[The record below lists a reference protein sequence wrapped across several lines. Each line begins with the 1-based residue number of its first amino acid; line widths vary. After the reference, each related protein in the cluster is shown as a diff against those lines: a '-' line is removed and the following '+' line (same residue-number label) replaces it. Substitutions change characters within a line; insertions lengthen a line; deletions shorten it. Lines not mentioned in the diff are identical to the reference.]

1 MAEITIKD
9 IAKECGVGISTVSR
23 ALNNHP
29 DINPETREKILRVIE
44 ERGFVPN
51 NSARNLKRTETKSIA
66 LLIKG
71 ISNPFFTDM
80 IGTIEIETEK
90 RGFDLI
96 LHHVES
102 KENEVDVALE
112 LIKEKRLQGIIFL
125 GGEFSHSDEKL
136 AMINVPYVFSTAG
149 LNQQQIKSGGYACV
163 SVDDLKETTK
173 VVEYLLDIGH
183 ENIAILSARKDD
195 MSVGKLRLDGYKK
208 ALKARGIS
216 INEQLIVYLHPG
228 NASEEYTME
237 NGYKLTKELLS
248 KNEKFT
254 ALFAISDT
262 LALGALRAIREAGLC
277 VPEDISVI
285 GFDGI
290 GLGDFSNPRI
300 STLRQPTEDMALA
313 TVEMLCDIIGGK
325 RDNEQLLL
333 PGELI
338 IRESTRPP
346 KRKSRK

>member
-23 ALNNHP
+23 AINNHP
-29 DINPETREKILRVIE
+29 DINPETREKIMRVIE

-51 NSARNLKRTETKSIA
+51 NSARNLKRTETKAIA

-71 ISNPFFTDM
+71 ISNPFFTGM
-80 IGTIEIETEK
+80 IGTIELEMEK

-136 AMINVPYVFSTAG
+136 SLINVPYVFSTAG
-149 LNQQQIKSGGYACV
+149 LNQKQIKSGGYACI
-163 SVDDLKETTK
+163 SVDDLTESNR
-173 VVEYLLDIGH
+173 VVDYLLDMGH
-183 ENIAILSARKDD
+183 KDIAILTAREDD

-208 ALKARGIS
+208 AIKDRGIEVNPKL
-216 INEQLIVYLHPG
+216 INYLHPG
-228 NASEEYTME
+228 EVSEEYTME
-237 NGYKLTKELLS
+237 NGYKLTKELLA
-248 KNEKFT
+248 KNIHFT
-254 ALFAISDT
+254 ALYAISDT
-262 LALGALRAIREAGLC
+262 LALGALRAIREAGLK
-277 VPEDISVI
+277 VPEDISVM

-290 GLGDFSNPRI
+290 NLGDFSNPRI

-325 RDNEQLLL
+325 RSNEQLLL
-333 PGELI
+333 PGELV

-346 KRKSRK
+346 KK